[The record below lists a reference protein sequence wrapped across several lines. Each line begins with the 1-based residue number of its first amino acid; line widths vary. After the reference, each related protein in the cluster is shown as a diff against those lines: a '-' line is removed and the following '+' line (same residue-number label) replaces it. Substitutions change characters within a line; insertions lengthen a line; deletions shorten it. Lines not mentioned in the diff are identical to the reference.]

1 MWHMGAPILIVVCK
15 IFSCSMLTLSWG
27 LWVLVPPPGI
37 EPKLP
42 ALEAWTLSQWTT
54 EEVPQTCS
62 LEAINTHLLSHSS
75 VKSEVQVQRGL
86 SSCYLR
92 LLQASQGVGRAA
104 FYSREPEKESAL
116 SLLLM
121 GYWFKSVPHSCRN
134 EFCFLPGSELKVFQ
148 SQQWLVSIP
157 FSFSCLHFY
166 LVSSFLSSSLFQ
178 GLWDYTDIPHIIQKK
193 PILESAD

>member
-92 LLQASQGVGRAA
+92 FLQASQGVGRAA
-104 FYSREPEKESAL
+104 FCSREPEKESAL
-116 SLLLM
+116 SY
-121 GYWFKSVPHSCRN
+121 YWWVIGSNQFLTAVEMSSV
-134 EFCFLPGSELKVFQ
+134 
-148 SQQWLVSIP
+148 
-157 FSFSCLHFY
+157 
-166 LVSSFLSSSLFQ
+166 SFLEVNWKFFKASNGWSASLFPSLASTFTSFLLFFPLLFFRAC
-178 GLWDYTDIPHIIQKK
+178 GTTLTFPT
-193 PILESAD
+193 